1 MKKINKDILSL
12 IALTLTSAIIFAI
25 LSIVDWTLLTGF
37 LIGAL
42 LSVICYLCN
51 KFFVYQLLSKRRTFK
66 FSFLLCFLK
75 FFISIVLFGATFIGI
90 LFANN
95 LVGKTLVNGVF
106 NIFSFIYGSV
116 IVSISLIINKL
127 VEAFIYKQKKVEQ
140 RKF

>member
-1 MKKINKDILSL
+1 MKKINKDILAL

-42 LSVICYLCN
+42 LSFICYLCN

-127 VEAFIYKQKKVEQ
+127 VEAFTYKQKKVEQ

>member
-1 MKKINKDILSL
+1 MKKINKDILVL
-12 IALTLTSAIIFAI
+12 IILTLASIFVFSI

-37 LIGAL
+37 LMGLL

-51 KFFVYQLLSKRRTFK
+51 RLFVYQLLSKRRTFK
-66 FSFLLCFLK
+66 SSFLFCFLK
-75 FFISIVLFGATFIGI
+75 VFISIALFGATFIGI

-127 VEAFIYKQKKVEQ
+127 VEAFTYKQKKVEQ